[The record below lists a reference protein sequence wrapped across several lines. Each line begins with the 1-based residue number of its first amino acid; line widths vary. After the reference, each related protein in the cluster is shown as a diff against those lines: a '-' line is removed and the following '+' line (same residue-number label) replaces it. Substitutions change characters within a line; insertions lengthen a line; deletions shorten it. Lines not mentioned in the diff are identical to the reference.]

1 MESYDV
7 VMFVIVGIMIL
18 VGAWKGLAWQIAIV
32 ASIIVSFW
40 VAISFEKSLADL
52 LPVIDAP
59 WNSYIAM
66 ILLYLGTS
74 LGIWFLFAC
83 SARFIEKLELKGF
96 ERQMGAII
104 GVVNGI
110 LVCCV
115 LTIFAS
121 MCGNEKLDTSLT
133 RSKSAPYINHVLNQ
147 IRPLIPEKYSETV
160 NPHFDHLQEILDR
173 EPMAEVE
180 EQGSV
185 SVTELPLIADDEPQ
199 VSR

>member
-52 LPVIDAP
+52 LTVVDSP

-96 ERQMGAII
+96 DRQMGAII

-185 SVTELPLIADDEPQ
+185 SVTELPLIAEDDPE

>member
-52 LPVIDAP
+52 LTVIDAP

-96 ERQMGAII
+96 DRQMGAII

-115 LTIFAS
+115 LTLFAS

-133 RSKSAPYINHVLNQ
+133 RSKSAVKATAAATGGAVKAGSAWTE
-147 IRPLIPEKYSETV
+147 RPTASPRSALASSTMSSSG
-160 NPHFDHLQEILDR
+160 LL
-173 EPMAEVE
+173 
-180 EQGSV
+180 
-185 SVTELPLIADDEPQ
+185 
-199 VSR
+199 

>member
-52 LPVIDAP
+52 LTVIDAP

-96 ERQMGAII
+96 DRQ
-104 GVVNGI
+104 
-110 LVCCV
+110 L
-115 LTIFAS
+115 
-121 MCGNEKLDTSLT
+121 SL
-133 RSKSAPYINHVLNQ
+133 IH
-147 IRPLIPEKYSETV
+147 I
-160 NPHFDHLQEILDR
+160 
-173 EPMAEVE
+173 
-180 EQGSV
+180 
-185 SVTELPLIADDEPQ
+185 
-199 VSR
+199 

>member
-32 ASIIVSFW
+32 ASIIVSLW

-52 LPVIDAP
+52 LTVIDAP

-96 ERQMGAII
+96 DRQMGAII

-185 SVTELPLIADDEPQ
+185 SVTELPLIAEDDPE

>member
-52 LPVIDAP
+52 LTVIDAP

-96 ERQMGAII
+96 DRQMGAII
-104 GVVNGI
+104 GVVNVI

-115 LTIFAS
+115 LTLFAS

-185 SVTELPLIADDEPQ
+185 SVTELPLIAEDEPQ

>member
-52 LPVIDAP
+52 LTVIDAP

-96 ERQMGAII
+96 DRQMGAII

-115 LTIFAS
+115 LTLFAS
-121 MCGNEKLDTSLT
+121 MGGNEKLDSSLT

>member
-1 MESYDV
+1 
-7 VMFVIVGIMIL
+7 
-18 VGAWKGLAWQIAIV
+18 
-32 ASIIVSFW
+32 
-40 VAISFEKSLADL
+40 
-52 LPVIDAP
+52 
-59 WNSYIAM
+59 M

-96 ERQMGAII
+96 DRQMGAII

-180 EQGSV
+180 GQGSV
-185 SVTELPLIADDEPQ
+185 SVTELPLIAEDEPQ

>member
-52 LPVIDAP
+52 LTVVDSP

-96 ERQMGAII
+96 DRQMGAII

-115 LTIFAS
+115 LTLFAS

-185 SVTELPLIADDEPQ
+185 SVTELPLIAEDDPE

>member
-52 LPVIDAP
+52 LTVIAAP

-96 ERQMGAII
+96 DRQMGAII

-115 LTIFAS
+115 LTLFAS

-185 SVTELPLIADDEPQ
+185 SVTELPLIAEDDPE